1 MKKRLLCV
9 IMAGLFAAALT
20 AGCGSSAES
29 AGEVADAAQEEMS
42 DLDGQGETTKA
53 TDSEAQEEAAEASAE
68 EEAEVNP
75 VLFEDFKTAAVEA
88 GFDEPKASDVTTEV
102 MGGIQGKYQS
112 FKLSTVYSAGD
123 SYEFSKYYTT
133 DVNTDAIITLDELL
147 GGDESLYQAISDSVL
162 SQMRGQMTV
171 DDSNMFW
178 IDGNEPSESDAFT
191 GIDKDT
197 MYYLDINGMLTICFA
212 EGIVGPY
219 SMGTV
224 EFTIPGDVF
233 DPASEVSGGASY
245 KVSNLVGEPTDY
257 SDENNWY
264 RIPETNDKEVD
275 TFFVYPTVYINPEEG
290 AHDIVPI
297 DDETMRAG
305 VASNYKSQAVLYEDL
320 TNLYEPYY
328 RQSNLAALIG
338 KSPEEFMEFQYQEQ
352 RTDVYAALDYYFE
365 NYNEGR
371 PFILAGH
378 SQGSMMLKIALRD
391 YFKEHTDY
399 LDRMVAAYVLGFSIT
414 KDDLTENPALKFA
427 EGADDVGVIV
437 SWNTEGPGNKNEDN
451 VVVVKDA
458 ISINPI
464 NWKRDDTKA
473 EASENLGDHL
483 PVKDNKGVITGFDEK
498 KPGRLDAQVD
508 TGRGV
513 VVCTTMAGNYITV
526 DALDDD
532 TPNPFGPESL
542 HNMDY
547 AGYWE
552 NIRENVQ
559 TRIQHYLELNK

>member
-1 MKKRLLCV
+1 
-9 IMAGLFAAALT
+9 MAGLFAAVLT
-20 AGCGSSAES
+20 AGCGAPAES
-29 AGEVADAAQEEMS
+29 AGGVADAAQEEMPDS
-42 DLDGQGETTKA
+42 DDQGETTEA
-53 TDSEAQEEAAEASAE
+53 TDSDDQGEAAEEVAE
-68 EEAEVNP
+68 EETEVNP
-75 VLFEDFKTAAVEA
+75 VLFEDFKTAAAEA
-88 GFDEPKASDVTTEV
+88 GFDEPKSSDVTTEV

-112 FKLSTVYSAGD
+112 FKLSAVYSAGD
-123 SYEFSKYYTT
+123 SYDFSKYYTT
-133 DVNTDAIITLDELL
+133 DVNTDAIVTLDELL
-147 GGDESLYQAISDSVL
+147 GEDESLYQSISESVL

-212 EGIVGPY
+212 EGTVGPY

-233 DPASEVSGGASY
+233 DPTSEVSGDESY

-264 RIPETNDKEVD
+264 RIPEKNDKEVD
-275 TFFVYPTVYINPEEG
+275 TFFVYPTVYINPDKD
-290 AHDIVPI
+290 AYDIVPI

-305 VASNYKSQAVLYEDL
+305 VAGNYKSQAVIYEDL

-328 RQSNLAALIG
+328 RQTNLATLIG

-378 SQGSMMLKIALRD
+378 SQGSMMLKISLRD
-391 YFKEHTDY
+391 YFKEHTEY

-414 KDDLTENPALKFA
+414 KEDLEINPALRFA

-437 SWNTEGPGNKNEDN
+437 SWNTEGSGNRDQEN
-451 VVVVKDA
+451 VVVTEGA

-483 PVKDNKGVITGFDEK
+483 PVKDENGNITGFDEK
-498 KPGRLDAQVD
+498 QPGRLDAQLD
-508 TGRGV
+508 TERGV
-513 VVCTTMAGNYITV
+513 VICTTMADNYISV

-547 AGYWE
+547 AGYWG

-559 TRIQHYLELNK
+559 TRIKAYMELNK